1 MDKRNR
7 GFTLIELLVVIAI
20 IGILA
25 AILLPALARAR
36 EAARRSSCANNLK
49 QWGLIFKMYANESR
63 GEQFPP
69 CSRYLPE
76 CHGCGF
82 DEADSMNWG
91 LWAHMGTF
99 ASDALYPEYWT
110 DPGIARCPSDSG
122 GDEIGS
128 QYFHIEYD
136 FGGQIQRIAS
146 LAPANP
152 VQTRMKNVCLHNKL
166 STPISYVYSA
176 YAVTTQSQF
185 IDAQWMQWNE
195 TRYCGNIQH
204 QMVSAVYMGGLDPSC
219 ALGDGGS
226 GWSIGTYTCNGQ
238 VVGTAD
244 LTENSSFEGALD
256 DDGATPLPNRYY
268 RLREGIERFFIT
280 DINNPAASARA
291 QSTLFTM
298 WDSYDQG
305 ALGRAGAGIAEF
317 NHVPGGSN
325 VLYMDGHVQFVRLN
339 EAVPMMTQMNPDSM
353 GGSPNPF
360 KPGYTYWM
368 SQVSYWGG
376 HG

>member
-1 MDKRNR
+1 MEKKDR

-36 EAARRSSCANNLK
+36 ESARRSSCANNLK
-49 QWGLIFKMYANESR
+49 QFGLIFKMYANESK
-63 GEQFPP
+63 GGQFPP

-76 CHGCGF
+76 CNGCGF
-82 DEADSMNWG
+82 DEAESMNWG

-110 DPGIARCPSDSG
+110 DPAIARCPSDSA
-122 GDEIGS
+122 GDVIGS
-128 QYFHIEYD
+128 QYFHVEYD
-136 FGGQIQRIAS
+136 FGAQIQRIAS
-146 LAPANP
+146 APTATP
-152 VQTRMKNVCLHNKL
+152 QQERMKKYCLHNKL

-185 IDAQWMQWNE
+185 LDAQWMQWNE
-195 TRYCGNIQH
+195 TRYCGSITQ
-204 QMVSAVYMGGLDPSC
+204 QMVSAVYMANIDESC
-219 ALGDGGS
+219 GLGDGGS
-226 GWSIGTYTCNGQ
+226 GWSVGTYACNGQ
-238 VVGTAD
+238 AIGTSD
-244 LTENSSFEGALD
+244 LTENSSFVGMLD
-256 DDGATPLPNRYY
+256 DDGVTPLPNMYY

-291 QSTLFTM
+291 QSTMFIM
-298 WDSYDQG
+298 WDAYDQG
-305 ALGRAGAGIAEF
+305 ALGRPGAGIAEF

-339 EAVPMMTQMNPDSM
+339 EGVPMITQMNPASM

-360 KPGYTYWM
+360 KAGYTYWM
-368 SQVSYWGG
+368 SQISYWGG